1 MKETKVDENDNTNK
15 IPAENQVSFQGF
27 FSLSIW
33 KEVGQIVRKYLAEHE
48 DIFKLIGFN
57 VAIAGLFLNLGSD
70 DVHLKRIEVFFLLSA
85 CVLITWFI
93 LKSLLNLCRD
103 KHTELYY
110 AVVLI
115 PVCIGGT
122 LIFNIWKYLL
132 NNFATELSF
141 YFHIIGVPLIAIGV
155 NLAFIAL
162 FRLVSKI
169 KKIEGKQLENFFLVT
184 LNLNLLSAYT
194 FSNYIFSQTVAKLL
208 SFEFNNL
215 LILYFFFITLWSEL
229 RPFDG
234 KSKKAMIIESILF
247 GLLIALPFLIKYILP
262 RFLF

>member
-1 MKETKVDENDNTNK
+1 MST
-15 IPAENQVSFQGF
+15 
-27 FSLSIW
+27 W
-33 KEVGQIVRKYLAEHE
+33 KEIGQIVRKHLAAHE

-70 DVHLKRIEVFFLLSA
+70 DTHLKRIEVFFLLSA

-93 LKSLLNLCRD
+93 FKSLLNLYRG

-110 AVVLI
+110 AVVLV
-115 PVCIGGT
+115 PVYIGGT

-132 NNFATELSF
+132 NNFATELLF
-141 YFHIIGVPLIAIGV
+141 YFHVIGVPLIAILV
-155 NLAFIAL
+155 NLAFISL

-184 LNLNLLSAYT
+184 LNFKLLIAYT
-194 FSNYIFSQTVAKLL
+194 FNNYDFSKTVAKLL

-215 LILYFFFITLWSEL
+215 FIIYLFFITLWSEL
-229 RPFDG
+229 QPFNE
-234 KSKKAMIIESILF
+234 KTKRTVVVESIFF

-262 RFLF
+262 RLLF